1 MNRFILSIF
10 CLIILGAKVGNA
22 QDRIAKLS
30 LEEAINL
37 ATQENFTLRAA
48 QFDYQAT
55 RANEVTAGLIPNP
68 SFSYLGEQLNES
80 STGQQ
85 YTVAIG
91 QTFET
96 GGKRDRRL
104 ESARAATRVAGHTL
118 TGVGQQVLFQV
129 KKSFTD
135 ALTAE
140 ATLQLAEQ
148 NLKTIGEIEN
158 LQSLRA
164 TKGALSELE
173 LLRIQVQQYAFQR
186 DAADARQ
193 AVQAA
198 KNALRS
204 VAGPDRI
211 ADNYEI
217 VGKLDFRDFSFN
229 KTDLYN
235 LALSNRP
242 DILAAQAG
250 VEKARADINLA
261 KANAWWDLT
270 PLVEYK
276 RDGKFNTV
284 GAGISFPLRVFD
296 RNQGEIQRAG
306 SEARSLEA
314 TYQGT
319 LAQARAEIDTA
330 FAAMLTERQ
339 KVTTLSEN
347 YVPKAQ
353 KTREIV
359 EFAYRR
365 GGISLLDF
373 LDAER
378 TYRETSLEYLRSL
391 GNYWTTL
398 YQLELAVGSPLVK

>member
-1 MNRFILSIF
+1 MNRFILFIF
-10 CLIILGAKVGNA
+10 CLTTLAARAGNA

-30 LEEAINL
+30 LEEAISL

-48 QFDYQAT
+48 QFEYQAT
-55 RANEVTAGLIPNP
+55 RADEVTAGLIPNP
-68 SFSYLGEQLNES
+68 SFSYLGEQLNEPS
-80 STGQQ
+80 SGQQ
-85 YTVAIG
+85 YTMAIG

-118 TGVGQQVLFQV
+118 TGVGRQVLFQV

-140 ATLQLAEQ
+140 AALQLAEQ
-148 NLKTIGEIEN
+148 NLKTMGEIEN

-211 ADNYEI
+211 ADDYEI

-242 DILAAQAG
+242 DVLAAQALL
-250 VEKARADINLA
+250 EKARADINLA

-276 RDGKFNTV
+276 RDGQFNTV

-296 RNQGEIQRAG
+296 RNQGEIQRAS
-306 SEARSLEA
+306 SEARSVEA

-347 YVPKAQ
+347 YLPKAQ